1 MYYAVAVAVAV
12 ACQLLRLTGW
22 SCRISRFATPDRISQ
37 RAAVELGHP
46 ADDPRQD
53 GFAWGSSRDQGSAA
67 RGGQGDP
74 LEAQDARLMACLAP
88 SLSQKSAPW
97 TNP

>member
-1 MYYAVAVAVAV
+1 MYYAVAVAVAR
-12 ACQLLRLTGW
+12 QLLRLTGW

-46 ADDPRQD
+46 ADDPRHD

-67 RGGQGDP
+67 RGGRG
-74 LEAQDARLMACLAP
+74 ARCRRRTP
-88 SLSQKSAPW
+88 V
-97 TNP
+97 